1 LQARLLYYAK
11 IEAVMP
17 ANLPPQYF
25 EAEKRFREAK
35 SSEEKIEA
43 LEIMLAIMP
52 KHKGTDHLQADLRR
66 RISKLN
72 EESERML
79 ATSRASFYIRKEGA
93 GQVALV
99 GLANVGK
106 SQLLEMLTDA
116 TPEVGDYPFTTKSPT
131 VGMMKFENIQIQV
144 VDTPAVNGREART
157 WVNNIARNADLLA
170 LVVDLSNKPVEQV
183 KATLQALEGMGIIPD
198 TDVVD
203 ESTIGRCQKK
213 IVIVGNKRDME
224 NTSASAEQLR
234 SRYGSRFPI
243 AISSAIDSDS
253 LAELEKMLFKGL
265 DIIRIH
271 TKTPGKKPDLNDP
284 MIMKAG
290 STAREAAEAV
300 HKEFKAKL
308 KYAVVWGSGKFDGQR
323 VSQEHILQ
331 DNDIVEL
338 HI

>member
-1 LQARLLYYAK
+1 MSVSLDYAK
-11 IEAVMP
+11 IVTIVMP

-35 SSEEKIEA
+35 SPEEKIEA
-43 LEIMLAIMP
+43 LESMLAIMP

-72 EESERML
+72 EESERRL

-93 GQVALV
+93 GQVALI
-99 GLANVGK
+99 GLPNVGK

-116 TPEVGDYPFTTKSPT
+116 APQVANYPFTTKSPI
-131 VGMMKFENIQIQV
+131 VGMIKFENIQIQL
-144 VDTPAVNGREART
+144 VDTPAVTGKESRT

-170 LVVDLSNKPVEQV
+170 LVVDLSDKPLEQV
-183 KATLQALEGMGIIPD
+183 EDTLQALEEIGIIPQ
-198 TDVVD
+198 TEIMD
-203 ESTIGRCQKK
+203 ESTIGRRQKK
-213 IVIVGNKRDME
+213 IVLVGNKKDLE
-224 NTSASAEQLR
+224 NTSTSAEQLR
-234 SRYGSRFPI
+234 SRYGSRFPVVI
-243 AISSAIDSDS
+243 TSAIDSDS
-253 LAELEKMLFKGL
+253 LEKLKKTIFNGLE
-265 DIIRIH
+265 IIRIH
-271 TKTPGKKPDLNDP
+271 TKSPGKKPELNDP

-290 STAREAAEAV
+290 STVKEAAEEI
-300 HKEFKAKL
+300 HKDFKAKL

-323 VSQEHILQ
+323 VSQEHVLQ